1 MKTLK
6 QTCAIAVLA
15 LLCAAGAAA
24 QVQQPGSAQLE
35 ESSGVP
41 WQLAGVW
48 TFNSSSVPTG
58 GFNVLGLKYFQLVFV
73 PSGTVATCAI
83 SLDSST
89 NAGATFS
96 TGGIESAATIGS
108 CASPASYANSSA
120 STPTS
125 TGQLTPTITGSG
137 QVTVALFGYINNP
150 GAAGSSSSTIIS
162 PVDGSGYVN
171 IDCKTGC
178 AGGNANGQAT
188 MANSAPVVIA
198 SNQSA
203 VPVSQATGTNLH
215 AVLDTTSTTAVT
227 QATGTN
233 LHAVL
238 DTTSTTA
245 VTQATAANLNAT
257 AAQGATGTNAAA
269 WWAQIGDATH
279 GPAAVKAASTA
290 AAATDPALV
299 VAISPNNTVPVS
311 GTFWQTTQPVS
322 GTFWQ
327 ATQPVSGT
335 VTTTPP
341 ANASTNIAQIAGSTV
356 VADPCQVN
364 ARSVALINLTASGQ
378 IITGISA
385 KQTYICFLQFAL
397 SATADNVALVE
408 GTVTTCGTGTAG
420 MAGGTTAA
428 TGWNLLANGSV
439 TAGAMQ
445 NWSFKTATLADN
457 VCLLASS
464 AAQISGTVQYVQQ

>member
-24 QVQQPGSAQLE
+24 QVQQPGSPQLE

-48 TFNSSSVPTG
+48 TFNASSAPTG

-89 NAGATFS
+89 NAGATFT
-96 TGGIESAATIGS
+96 TGGIESSATIGS
-108 CASPASYANSSA
+108 CAAPASYANSSA
-120 STPTS
+120 ATPTS

-150 GAAGSSSSTIIS
+150 GAAGSASSSIVS
-162 PVDGSGYVN
+162 PVDGSGFVN
-171 IDCKTGC
+171 IDCKAGC
-178 AGGNANGQAT
+178 TGGNANGQAL
-188 MANSAPVVIA
+188 MASSAPVVIA

-203 VPVSQATGTNLH
+203 VAVSGTFFQATQPVSQATGTNLH

-245 VTQATAANLNAT
+245 VTQPTAANLNAT
-257 AAQGATGTNAAA
+257 VVQATGTNLHVDVDTALPAGTNNIGGVNLAQAGGSALAEGQAAM
-269 WWAQIGDATH
+269 
-279 GPAAVKAASTA
+279 AASL
-290 AAATDPALV
+290 P
-299 VAISPNNTVPVS
+299 VAIASN
-311 GTFWQTTQPVS
+311 QTALPQNLTQM
-322 GTFWQ
+322 
-327 ATQPVSGT
+327 
-335 VTTTPP
+335 
-341 ANASTNIAQIAGSTV
+341 AGLNV

-364 ARSVALINLTASGQ
+364 TRSTANISLTASGQ
-378 IITGISA
+378 IIAGTAA

>member
-178 AGGNANGQAT
+178 AGGNANGQAV
-188 MANSAPVVIA
+188 MASSAPVVIA

-203 VPVSQATGTNLH
+203 VS
-215 AVLDTTSTTAVT
+215 
-227 QATGTN
+227 
-233 LHAVL
+233 
-238 DTTSTTA
+238 
-245 VTQATAANLNAT
+245 
-257 AAQGATGTNAAA
+257 
-269 WWAQIGDATH
+269 
-279 GPAAVKAASTA
+279 
-290 AAATDPALV
+290 
-299 VAISPNNTVPVS
+299 VS
-311 GTFWQTTQPVS
+311 GTFWQATQPVS
-322 GTFWQ
+322 IASMPSTPVTGTFWQ

-341 ANASTNIAQIAGSTV
+341 ANASANIAQIAGSTV

-364 ARSVALINLTASGQ
+364 ARLTANISITASGQ
-378 IITGISA
+378 IITGTAA
-385 KQTYICFLQFAL
+385 KQTYICFLQFAA

-408 GTVTTCGTGTAG
+408 GTGTTCATSIAG

-439 TAGAMQ
+439 TAGTIQ
-445 NWSFKTATLADN
+445 NWAFKSATLADN

-464 AAQISGTVQYVQQ
+464 GAQISGTVQYVQQ